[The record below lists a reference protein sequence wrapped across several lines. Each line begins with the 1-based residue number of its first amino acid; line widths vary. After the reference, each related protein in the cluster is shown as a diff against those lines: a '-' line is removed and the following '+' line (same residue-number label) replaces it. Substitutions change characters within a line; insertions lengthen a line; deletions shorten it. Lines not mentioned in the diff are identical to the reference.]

1 MAKSLKDIVKG
12 VKSSKT
18 DAGKLGKDPGVDYEP
33 KAGDE
38 QKFVG
43 KHSVEKHADRTGNGD
58 DIYNATN
65 VKHSLDDKAKEPRHG
80 HRKGEDKK
88 VYEAKK
94 AEDNQCN
101 RTPKGTDCP
110 KHGLNECSM
119 NEDDQ
124 AEGYINIGSGGAS
137 PFNKFGDRNPG
148 TRTLGKE
155 KQVYKPKQ
163 QRDSESAKKFAAIRS
178 NTQKEEVIDEV
189 LTKSTTAGKT
199 IHDFVHSKD
208 KKFDGD
214 SKEQRKKR
222 ALGAYY
228 AKQNEEAGESNE
240 NFNEVSEIVE
250 VNHRDYGAKG
260 KMHPDIAKNMKV
272 GQHVDFY
279 AHGAGDKQYGM
290 VTKNTGTAVHIKA
303 DKKTHKFSVTPNI
316 GENYAVEPLL
326 GGMKPSG
333 SSDEAVEMVK
343 SELKALANKA
353 MHLVSQMPDSMHVEP
368 WVQAKIA
375 QAKSYVSDVHDYCIY
390 GDHDK
395 PEEDEQM
402 DTPITFPGM
411 SVDQGRI

>member
-12 VKSSKT
+12 VKASKT

-43 KHSVEKHADRTGNGD
+43 KHSVEKHADRVGNGD

-94 AEDNQCN
+94 VEEAKCNQ
-101 RTPKGTDCP
+101 TPKGTDCP

-119 NEDDQ
+119 NEDEQ
-124 AEGYINIGSGGAS
+124 AEGYIHIGPADGSS
-137 PFNKFGDRNPG
+137 PFDKFGSRRPG

-155 KQVYKPKQ
+155 KPVYKSKQ

-178 NTQKEEVIDEV
+178 NTQKEEIIGEV
-189 LTKSTTAGKT
+189 LTKKTTAGET
-199 IHDFVHSKD
+199 ISDFVHSKNP
-208 KKFDGD
+208 KFAGK
-214 SKEQRKKR
+214 SKEERKR
-222 ALGAYY
+222 MALGAYY
-228 AKQNEEAGESNE
+228 AKQNEEAGETNE
-240 NFNEVSEIVE
+240 NFS
-250 VNHRDYGAKG
+250 
-260 KMHPDIAKNMKV
+260 
-272 GQHVDFY
+272 
-279 AHGAGDKQYGM
+279 
-290 VTKNTGTAVHIKA
+290 
-303 DKKTHKFSVTPNI
+303 
-316 GENYAVEPLL
+316 AVEPLL

-402 DTPITFPGM
+402 DTPIQYPGLGN
-411 SVDQGRI
+411 SLGANV